1 MAGEKTGEI
10 HLTRD
15 DVKGRGNQEREL
27 KGDRGTSLVVQWPRP
42 HAPNAGGP
50 GSIPGQG
57 ARSHMQQLKKPHTT
71 TKTWCSQI
79 HEYIFLKGDRDR
91 KNRGNRKRKRA

>member
-1 MAGEKTGEI
+1 MAREKTGEI

-15 DVKGRGNQEREL
+15 DKTGGGKQEREL
-27 KGDRGTSLVVQWPRP
+27 KGDRGTSLVAQWPRP
-42 HAPNAGGP
+42 HAPNAGGS

-57 ARSHMQQLKKPHTT
+57 TRSHMQQLKKPHAT

-79 HEYIFLKGDRDR
+79 CKYIF
-91 KNRGNRKRKRA
+91 